1 MEHAPAVDN
10 EGIGILARLDPEGKI
25 LLEFLVQTIL
35 DVSRSHELSVLSE
48 ERRVVDREEHAHR
61 RFVDGDRRESFR
73 ILDVGNRVADLET
86 VNADNSA
93 DVTALD
99 AVHIGLSEAV
109 T

>member
-48 ERRVVDREEHAHR
+48 ERRVIDGKEHRHGR
-61 RFVDGDRRESFR
+61 LVDGNRR
-73 ILDVGNRVADLET
+73 
-86 VNADNSA
+86 
-93 DVTALD
+93 
-99 AVHIGLSEAV
+99 
-109 T
+109 